1 MDRYATCNLSG
12 ILSLHDFDMKAISSA
27 TIPSS
32 WGQFELIAYGLTPE
46 DMMPHLALV
55 FAGPSKSNRENVLVR
70 IHSECLTG
78 DLFSSARCE
87 CGSQLRSSLDQ
98 IGREGGI
105 VIYLRQ
111 EGRGIGLIEKLKA
124 YQLQDAGLDTVDANI
139 KLGHAPDE
147 RSFDL
152 AVEILQ
158 DLKVKSIRLLTNN
171 PEKIKAIEDSDIR
184 LVERVPLIIETTKE
198 NEKYM
203 DTKKT
208 ILGHLLD

>member
-1 MDRYATCNLSG
+1 
-12 ILSLHDFDMKAISSA
+12 
-27 TIPSS
+27 
-32 WGQFELIAYGLTPE
+32 
-46 DMMPHLALV
+46 MPHLALV
-55 FAGPSKSNRENVLVR
+55 FPGSSNTDNVLVR

-78 DLFSSARCE
+78 DLFSSSRCE
-87 CGSQLRSSLDQ
+87 CGAQLRSSLEQ
-98 IGREGGI
+98 IGSQGGI

-139 KLGHAPDE
+139 RLGHAPDE

-158 DLKVKSIRLLTNN
+158 DLHVKSIRLLTNN
-171 PEKIKAIEDSDIR
+171 PEKIKAIEDSNIQ